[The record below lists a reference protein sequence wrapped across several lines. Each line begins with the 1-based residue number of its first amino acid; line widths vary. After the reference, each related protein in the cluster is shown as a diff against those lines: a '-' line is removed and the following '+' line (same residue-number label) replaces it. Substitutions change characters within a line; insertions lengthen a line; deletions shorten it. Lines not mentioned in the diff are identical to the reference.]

1 MVGKEKH
8 FDKGNRS
15 EKLVVKTNV
24 FVKQEPQLPSP
35 QSTSSSS
42 EPSIVSPKETSSS
55 SSKLQHKT
63 SIDDRLTIIK
73 CENSLDDIELESA
86 NDKFDGWVIFIN
98 YHFDVVFWFI
108 LITTTADNVVKI
120 YIED

>member
-55 SSKLQHKT
+55 SKLQPKT

-86 NDKFDGWVIFIN
+86 NDKFDG
-98 YHFDVVFWFI
+98 
-108 LITTTADNVVKI
+108 
-120 YIED
+120 

>member
-15 EKLVVKTNV
+15 DKLVVKTNV
-24 FVKQEPQLPSP
+24 FVKQEPKLPSP

-42 EPSIVSPKETSSS
+42 SEPSILTSKGTCSM
-55 SSKLQHKT
+55 KLQHKT

-73 CENSLDDIELESA
+73 CENSLDDIDLESA
-86 NDKFDGWVIFIN
+86 NDKFDG
-98 YHFDVVFWFI
+98 
-108 LITTTADNVVKI
+108 
-120 YIED
+120 

>member
-24 FVKQEPQLPSP
+24 FVKQEPKLQST

-42 EPSIVSPKETSSS
+42 EPSIVVSKETS
-55 SSKLQHKT
+55 SSKLQHQT

-86 NDKFDGWVIFIN
+86 NDKFDG
-98 YHFDVVFWFI
+98 
-108 LITTTADNVVKI
+108 
-120 YIED
+120 